1 MSEQPQH
8 GAADD
13 QSVTGP
19 AALNRLFAADG
30 PADLD
35 EGVFQGPLY
44 WPRIP
49 AVDIEA
55 ELRDL
60 YVWVDGL
67 LQRFEHLDH
76 KVIPPCWWLH
86 NGHVEAL
93 AALRDSEHSAY
104 TDASPGGAGVSWH
117 RDFQLIEA
125 RLRDWTA
132 LYGCTAKEHKA
143 RAIVKVSDAAPGT
156 PEWEAHVASERQMRE
171 RREFDG

>member
-1 MSEQPQH
+1 MSEHEPDLIGEH
-8 GAADD
+8 GGADGEAAIR
-13 QSVTGP
+13 
-19 AALNRLFAADG
+19 RLFAADG

-35 EGVFQGPLY
+35 EGLFQGPLF

-60 YVWVDGL
+60 YAWVQGL
-67 LQRFEHLDH
+67 LERFEHLDH
-76 KVIPPCWWLH
+76 KLIPPCWWLH

-93 AALRDSEHSAY
+93 QALRDSERAAY
-104 TDASPGGAGVSWH
+104 TDASPGAAATSWH

-125 RLRDWTA
+125 RLREWTG

-143 RAIVKVSDAAPGT
+143 KAIVKVSDAAPGT
-156 PEWEAHVASERQMRE
+156 PEWEAHIAAERQTRE
-171 RREFDG
+171 RRELSG